1 MRANLRSMS
10 ARDRIRKY
18 RSTGGAADLVRVE
31 VLVPKS
37 GKARILAEAA
47 ELRAK
52 SRERKLMLEAEMS
65 RLIELYG
72 PRATDNIDL
81 SRLNDVASRARIL
94 ADGLM
99 SRGDARA
106 LALGLR
112 LKRLAAGESHG
123 SL

>member
-1 MRANLRSMS
+1 MG

-47 ELRAK
+47 ALRAEH
-52 SRERKLMLEAEMS
+52 RERNEALQAQVE
-65 RLIELYG
+65 RAIALYG

-81 SRLNDVASRARIL
+81 SKLNDPADQARAVARCL
-94 ADGLM
+94 LEK
-99 SRGDARA
+99 GDARA
-106 LALGLR
+106 FVLALR
-112 LKRLAAGESHG
+112 LKRLADGG
-123 SL
+123 DPYGTD